1 MKSSAN
7 LHAIHWDAPWTLWQ
21 LAAEYAMDAWQ
32 RQILFLDVLRQRGN
46 QYHEHMAEKAPNVLH
61 FSAQVVL
68 DGNSLPR
75 PVNYMLSR
83 IVPAEGIK
91 IDRRKRPFIII
102 DPRAGHGPGIGGFKA
117 DSEIGVALKAGHP
130 CYFVGFL
137 PRPEPGQTVEDV
149 MRAEI
154 AFVSHVVGLHPEA
167 EGLPV
172 VIGNCQAGWQLLMA
186 AATHAE
192 NFGPLLVAG
201 TPVSFWAGERGRN
214 VMRYSGGMLGGTW
227 LTAWASDIGNG
238 LFDGAWLVQNFEN
251 LNPANTLWT
260 KQYNVYSKVDT
271 EPPRF
276 LEFEKYWGGYVLLN
290 EPEIQYITDNL
301 FVGNRLATA
310 ELVTQDGLRIDLR
323 NIRSPI
329 IVFCSK
335 GDNISPPPQAL
346 GWILDLY
353 ESVDDIRA
361 HGQTIVYAQ
370 HDSIGH
376 LGIFVSGKVARKEH
390 EEFASNID
398 FIDVLPPGLYE
409 AEIVDHPES
418 KPQSSPY
425 LLRFA
430 ARDMEDLIAI
440 VQPSQRDDR
449 SFAAV
454 SRLSEINL
462 TLYRNLMQPWLR
474 AVMTEEAAETIRLM
488 HPLRLKH
495 QLLSDANPLFAG
507 LPEIAAH
514 VRDGRRPA
522 SPDNPFLALEQKVSD
537 QIETL
542 LDQWRDTRD
551 NIVELTFLS
560 VFGNSVLQALLGLG
574 TPEAPVRRRPGQ
586 DPERRAF
593 VARQVTEL
601 RNAVAEGGLF
611 EALLRALV
619 FVGFRENLADERTF
633 NMLRRL
639 HDVHGKNL
647 ALQPFKEALRRQLFL
662 VMLDEGAALKA
673 LPGLLHE
680 ASVSEIEAGLSGL
693 AAIAEASGGLS
704 SGGKARL
711 RQIEDL
717 FRKASSAAAL
727 PELTGAAVSDTAAAP
742 SVPAATATP
751 GAPSGSS
758 MPSGPAP
765 SAEPSVP
772 VAFSPPAMPPAP
784 APPAKVA
791 PSRPSGR
798 KGSGGTA

>member
-1 MKSSAN
+1 MNSFADLPAAAWN
-7 LHAIHWDAPWTLWQ
+7 APWTLWQ
-21 LAAEYAMDAWQ
+21 SAAEYAIDAWQ

-68 DGNSLPR
+68 DGNRLPR

-83 IVPAEGIK
+83 IVPAGGIE
-91 IDRRKRPFIII
+91 IDGRKRPFIII

-149 MRAEI
+149 MRAEV

-186 AATHAE
+186 AATHPE
-192 NFGPLLVAG
+192 SFGPLLVAG
-201 TPVSFWAGERGRN
+201 TPLSFWAGERGRN
-214 VMRYSGGMLGGTW
+214 PMRYSGGMLGGTW

-329 IVFCSK
+329 IVFCSR

-361 HGQTIVYAQ
+361 HGQTIIYAQ

-409 AEIVDHPES
+409 AVIVDHRES
-418 KPQSSPY
+418 TPQGSPY
-425 LLRFA
+425 ILRFA
-430 ARDMEDLIAI
+430 ARDIEDLVAI

-462 TLYRNLMQPWLR
+462 TLYRNLMQPWLL

-495 QLLSDANPLFAG
+495 ELLSDANPLFAG
-507 LPEIAAH
+507 LPDMAAR
-514 VRDGRRPA
+514 VREGRRPA
-522 SPDNPFLALEQKVSD
+522 SPDNPFLVLEHQVSD

-542 LDQWRDTRD
+542 LDQWRDARD

-560 VFGNSVLQALLGLG
+560 VFGNPVLQALFGLG

-619 FVGFRENLADERTF
+619 FVGLKEGLADERTF

-639 HDVHGKNL
+639 HDAHGKNL
-647 ALQPFKEALRRQLFL
+647 TLQPFKETLRRQFFL
-662 VMLDEGAALKA
+662 IMLDEDAALKTM
-673 LPGLLHE
+673 PDLLHE
-680 ASVSEIEAGLSGL
+680 ASASEIEAGLSGL
-693 AAIAEASGGLS
+693 VAISEASGGLS
-704 SGGKARL
+704 SMGRTRL
-711 RQIEDL
+711 RQIEDM
-717 FRKASSAAAL
+717 FRRASRAASLADLTGSAAPVTTTTTSVPAVTTA
-727 PELTGAAVSDTAAAP
+727 PDVPSDSSTPSGAAPSVAP
-742 SVPAATATP
+742 SVPAA
-751 GAPSGSS
+751 PS
-758 MPSGPAP
+758 
-765 SAEPSVP
+765 
-772 VAFSPPAMPPAP
+772 PAP
-784 APPAKVA
+784 AAKVVPA
-791 PSRPSGR
+791 RPSGR
-798 KGSGGTA
+798 KGNGR

>member
-1 MKSSAN
+1 MISSVN
-7 LHAIHWDAPWTLWQ
+7 SFPVSWGAPWTVWQ
-21 LAAEYAMDAWQ
+21 SAAEYAMDAWQ

-46 QYHEHMAEKAPNVLH
+46 QYHQHMAEKAPNVLH
-61 FSAQVVL
+61 FSAEVVL
-68 DGNSLPR
+68 DGKNLPR

-83 IVPAEGIK
+83 ITPGEGTPT
-91 IDRRKRPFIII
+91 DSRKRPFIII

-117 DSEIGVALKAGHP
+117 DSEIGVALRAGHP

-137 PRPEPGQTVEDV
+137 PRPEPGQNVEDV
-149 MRAEI
+149 MRAEV
-154 AFVSHVVGLHPEA
+154 AFVSHVVSLHPEA

-186 AATHAE
+186 AATHPE
-192 NFGPLLVAG
+192 EFGPLLVAG

-214 VMRYSGGMLGGTW
+214 PMRYSGGLLGGTW

-260 KQYNVYSKVDT
+260 KQYNVYSKIDT

-276 LEFEKYWGGYVLLN
+276 LEFERYWGGYVLLN
-290 EPEIQYITDNL
+290 EPEMQYITDNL
-301 FVGNRLATA
+301 FVGNRLSSA

-329 IVFCSK
+329 IVFCSR

-409 AEIVDHPES
+409 AEIVDWPE
-418 KPQSSPY
+418 KAPEGSPY

-430 ARDMEDLIAI
+430 PRSMEDLEAI
-440 VQPSQRDDR
+440 VQPKPRDDR
-449 SFAAV
+449 RFAAV
-454 SRLSEINL
+454 ARLSEINL
-462 TLYRNLMQPWLR
+462 GLYRNLMQPWLR
-474 AVMTEEAAETIRLM
+474 AVMAEEAAETVRLM

-495 QLLSDANPLFAG
+495 ELLSDANPLLLG
-507 LPEIAAH
+507 LPDMAAH
-514 VRDGRRPA
+514 IRECRQPA
-522 SPDNPFLALEQKVSD
+522 SPQNPFLMLEHQVSD

-542 LDQWRDTRD
+542 LNHWRDARD
-551 NIVELTFLS
+551 NFVELSFLS
-560 VFGNSVLQALLGLG
+560 VYGNPILQALLGLG

-586 DPERRAF
+586 DPEKRAF
-593 VARQVTEL
+593 VARQVAEL
-601 RNAVAEGGLF
+601 RSAIAKGGLF

-619 FVGFRENLADERTF
+619 LIGLKEQLADERSF

-639 HDVHGKNL
+639 HAAHGKHL
-647 ALQPFKEALRRQLFL
+647 ALRSFKDALRRQLQL
-662 VMLDEGAALKA
+662 VMLDEAAAVKT
-673 LPGLLHE
+673 LPDLLRGT
-680 ASVSEIEAGLSGL
+680 SSSEIEAGLSGL
-693 AAIAEASGGLS
+693 AAITAAGGGLS
-704 SGGKARL
+704 PGGQARL
-711 RQIEDL
+711 RQIEDT
-717 FRKASSAAAL
+717 FRKAATSAK
-727 PELTGAAVSDTAAAP
+727 PPT
-742 SVPAATATP
+742 
-751 GAPSGSS
+751 PSGSAATVTTAV
-758 MPSGPAP
+758 PSGPATP
-765 SAEPSVP
+765 AFPGSA
-772 VAFSPPAMPPAP
+772 AP
-784 APPAKVA
+784 ASAAAPLKSNAPARSAATTKPIQPVG
-791 PSRPSGR
+791 PSSR
-798 KGSGGTA
+798 KGNGDSP